1 MLSKENK
8 MVIYIGNLPVEA
20 REQELSEL
28 FGKYGRVKSANIMMD
43 EVSGGALGFAFV
55 EMPTDSEALEAIEGL
70 NGTRIAG
77 RLVMVCEAPERTER
91 RHPILRTRASVALKR
106 RK

>member
-1 MLSKENK
+1 
-8 MVIYIGNLPVEA
+8 MVIYIGNLSVETS
-20 REQELSEL
+20 EHELSEL
-28 FGKYGRVKSANIMMD
+28 FEQYGKVTSVNIMKD

-55 EMPTDSEALEAIEGL
+55 EMPTDSEASEAIAGL

-77 RLVMVCEAPERTER
+77 RIVMVCEAPQRIER
-91 RHPILRTRASVALKR
+91 RHPTKRASAPRR